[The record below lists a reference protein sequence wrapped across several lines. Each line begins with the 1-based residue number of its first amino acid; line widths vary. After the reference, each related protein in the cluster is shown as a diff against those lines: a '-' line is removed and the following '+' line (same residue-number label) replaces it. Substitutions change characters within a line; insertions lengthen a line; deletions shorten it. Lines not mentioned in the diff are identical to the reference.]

1 MSDKTGSADAEGD
14 APIGARWESYMSQ
27 YLFTHTR
34 AHTRELVLTQVLAA
48 APSSSLKV
56 ELMETSSSSCI
67 NSLSTMYHCQ
77 TLLTHT
83 YTPTHTL
90 PFFCSLLHLLISCH
104 RAAFQQDSALRS
116 SASAPLR
123 RTRNISFLPI
133 FLFYF
138 SFLLLSLPQRRN
150 CRSNLVCERPERD
163 RRKSSAQQVCPDR
176 WNPSFAAL

>member
-14 APIGARWESYMSQ
+14 APLGARWESYMSQ

-83 YTPTHTL
+83 HTHTHVAVL
-90 PFFCSLLHLLISCH
+90 LFSSSFTHQLSSRCVSAGLSTPFISVSAAPPNAQHFISANIPLLLLISSSFSPAEKKLQIKP
-104 RAAFQQDSALRS
+104 RLREARERQEEELGAAG
-116 SASAPLR
+116 
-123 RTRNISFLPI
+123 
-133 FLFYF
+133 
-138 SFLLLSLPQRRN
+138 LS
-150 CRSNLVCERPERD
+150 
-163 RRKSSAQQVCPDR
+163 
-176 WNPSFAAL
+176 